1 MDNQKDINKE
11 VLKSD
16 EEKVEDLAKDAE
28 DLEKA
33 VEKDIKDKVEKAE
46 EVNDAKAE
54 PIKSDIVASKKEFKD
69 EQERDKEVVPGLEK
83 AELEEGLNE
92 AKKTLDDVYEDPG
105 LESIWETKW
114 KELVPANGKAKTPIG
129 EVMRCFAKVSHEYFQ
144 NGSMLGKGYNKKH
157 KG

>member
-11 VLKSD
+11 VLKSG
-16 EEKVEDLAKDAE
+16 EEKVEDLAKNAE

-33 VEKDIKDKVEKAE
+33 VEKDIKDKVKKAE

-105 LESIWETKW
+105 LERISTGQRQSRNSYWRSNE
-114 KELVPANGKAKTPIG
+114 
-129 EVMRCFAKVSHEYFQ
+129 MFC
-144 NGSMLGKGYNKKH
+144 
-157 KG
+157 